1 MHYREQGHDS
11 ISKEKV
17 FQKTKRTILMNIQV
31 NRRKSFRFC
40 AFIKVVES
48 QWADVGNKTSAL
60 LTFLLNYHSELD
72 VLWILLLLL
81 TNVSLVSSTEISISN
96 PFKST
101 R

>member
-1 MHYREQGHDS
+1 MVLSVRSVCLMDVNSFILIVSECIIEQGHDS

-48 QWADVGNKTSAL
+48 Q
-60 LTFLLNYHSELD
+60 
-72 VLWILLLLL
+72 
-81 TNVSLVSSTEISISN
+81 
-96 PFKST
+96 
-101 R
+101 